1 MRLKKT
7 KEGMVVMSKDRL
19 TEESKWPHHVNVVC
33 EKGLEASSEQL
44 RYEACEAISKK
55 CFPVE
60 DASSGSCIEEH
71 AVDQDLYKEINFFIK
86 PKEGEAK

>member
-1 MRLKKT
+1 MKLKKT

-44 RYEACEAISKK
+44 RYEACKAISKK

-60 DASSGSCIEEH
+60 DASSGSCFEEH

-86 PKEGEAK
+86 PKEGESK